1 MQTETAAAATDYL
14 LLSQDVRVL
23 TGELRNV
30 VQALEESNARG
41 NTQTVIHKT
50 SGGNFIAGFAVAACI
65 AVLGITYEANS
76 NTRERIKE
84 LTDRMRDASAWI
96 DVMRGKIATLE
107 GKLNGAKP

>member
-1 MQTETAAAATDYL
+1 MDDLLDEIRRTNNTIETLVDEIRHA
-14 LLSQDVRVL
+14 
-23 TGELRNV
+23 
-30 VQALEESNARG
+30 G

-50 SGGNFIAGFAVAACI
+50 SGNNFVAGFAVAACL

-84 LTDRMRDASAWI
+84 LTDKQRDASAWI

-107 GKLNGAKP
+107 GKINQQQGAKP